1 MPKSSFVYDR
11 SLKELFSK
19 IPTNFIK
26 LLIDKDIKDIL
37 DTNFPSISENK
48 ADLIARLEDDSIFHL
63 EIQSTNDKN
72 MPLRMIKYALLIY
85 EKYKIYPK
93 QLVLY
98 IGDKKLNTPNHLNFE
113 KLNYYYDVKNI
124 KDFDC
129 SKLIDSQ
136 NIDDNIIAVLCNV
149 KDIDKLFA
157 KLQQKLYNLP
167 DKKRED
173 YLRKF
178 FYLLRLRPKLERKL
192 YEKKEKKMPFVIE
205 KETDLLYNE
214 GIEKGIEKGMIKVI
228 ENFLDILD
236 DETISKRTG
245 VDIQKIKELRKKSKK
260 DR

>member
-1 MPKSSFVYDR
+1 MPRNSSFVYDR

-26 LLIDKDIKDIL
+26 LLIDKEIKEIL
-37 DTNFPSISENK
+37 DTNFPSVHENK
-48 ADLIARLEDDSIFHL
+48 ADLVAKLEDDTVFHL

-98 IGDKKLNTPNHLNFE
+98 IGDKKLNTPNHLSFE
-113 KLNYYYDVKNI
+113 KLSYSYDVKNI

-129 SKLIDSQ
+129 TKLIESE

-149 KDIDKLFA
+149 KDIDKLFV
-157 KLQQKLYNLP
+157 KLQQKLYNLS

-178 FYLLRLRPKLERKL
+178 IYLLRLRPKLEKQL
-192 YEKKEKKMPFVIE
+192 QVKKENKMPFVIE

-214 GIEKGIEKGMIKVI
+214 GIEKGMIKVI
-228 ENFLDILD
+228 KNFLDILD

-245 VDIQKIKELRKKSKK
+245 VPIEKIKELRKNSKK
-260 DR
+260 EK